1 MAIDQA
7 PYFRMCRDIY
17 KKLGCPKPA
26 VIHSQ
31 FLPNLHE
38 PKGKMSSSSNVNAT
52 IFLDTKLE
60 DVHKIL
66 KKHAFSGAPE
76 TLEEL
81 KIKGADLTIDVCYK
95 YLTYFMEDDN
105 ELNKIT
111 KEYSCGKMSTGEIK
125 RITADVICG
134 IIKNTYDNTNKI
146 TDEIVNMFFNKN
158 RKFNILS
165 N

>member
-125 RITADVICG
+125 RITADVI
-134 IIKNTYDNTNKI
+134 
-146 TDEIVNMFFNKN
+146 
-158 RKFNILS
+158 
-165 N
+165 